1 MRIGQKFGSIK
12 FIVASLYF
20 FAFVT
25 FGLYSFPSNS
35 PSKSQQE
42 TQVQKLLKEIH
53 DEVVE
58 IGVQMEDNFIK
69 REFWMEL
76 DGNEGN
82 KEEHVVVMR
91 HDDGHDL
98 KMTVQVTYYMP
109 DKGLHWVRFAH
120 TTKSVLCCIRENG
133 FDIYRSDYSSEEMTK
148 LFPEILKG
156 IRNKKEILKLIKK
169 EN

>member
-1 MRIGQKFGSIK
+1 MKLPPAKIFFSGVIGCCLLLCLSEFVFAMRTSMIFVKK
-12 FIVASLYF
+12 KDAS
-20 FAFVT
+20 
-25 FGLYSFPSNS
+25 
-35 PSKSQQE
+35 KI
-42 TQVQKLLKEIH
+42 LKEIYQEMKEFEKYPGC
-53 DEVVE
+53 D
-58 IGVQMEDNFIK
+58 FIK
-69 REFWMEL
+69 REFWMDL

-120 TTKSVLCCIRENG
+120 ATKSVLCCIRENG

-169 EN
+169 EK

>member
-1 MRIGQKFGSIK
+1 MRIGQKFGSIR
-12 FIVASLYF
+12 FIAAFLYLFSFVA
-20 FAFVT
+20 
-25 FGLYSFPSNS
+25 FGLYSFPSN
-35 PSKSQQE
+35 PSSESQQD
-42 TQVQKLLKEIH
+42 TQIQKFLKEIH

-58 IGVQMEDNFIK
+58 IGVQIEDNFIK
-69 REFWMEL
+69 REFWMDL

-91 HDDGHDL
+91 HDDGHNL

-109 DKGLHWVRFAH
+109 DKGVHWVRFAH
-120 TTKSVLCCIRENG
+120 ATKSVLCCIRENG
-133 FDIYRSDYSSEEMTK
+133 FDIYQSDYSSEEMTK

-169 EN
+169 EK

>member
-1 MRIGQKFGSIK
+1 MRIGQIFGSIK
-12 FIVASLYF
+12 LPLVSLYF
-20 FAFVT
+20 FAFAI
-25 FGLYSFPSNS
+25 FGIYSFPSNL

-42 TQVQKLLKEIH
+42 MQVQKLLKEIH

-58 IGVQMEDNFIK
+58 IGVQVEDNFIK
-69 REFWMEL
+69 REFWMDL

-109 DKGLHWVRFAH
+109 DKGVHWVRFAH
-120 TTKSVLCCIRENG
+120 ATKSVLCCIRKNG